1 MRPTLRIA
9 IVGAESTGKS
19 TLAHA
24 LGAALL
30 GAAPDAAPDAALG
43 AALGAVRAAVLQ
55 ATPAAALAQRGGP
68 RVAIVDEWLRT
79 WCEAAGR
86 TPRAGEQRAILRE
99 QHARIEAAAAGH
111 AIVVADTTA
120 LNTAVYSRLLFGD
133 RSLEAE
139 AVERHRSMDATLL
152 TAIDLP
158 WVADGHQ
165 RDGPQVRE
173 PVDSALRELLA
184 RHRLPF
190 AVIGGQ
196 GPARLAQ
203 ALAALRPLLG

>member
-1 MRPTLRIA
+1 MVSKTLRIA

-24 LGAALL
+24 LGAAL
-30 GAAPDAAPDAALG
+30 GAAPA
-43 AALGAVRAAVLQ
+43 
-55 ATPAAALAQRGGP
+55 P
-68 RVAIVDEWLRT
+68 RVAVVDEWLRT
-79 WCEAAGR
+79 WCESAGR
-86 TPRAGEQRAILRE
+86 TPRAEEQAAILRE
-99 QHARIEAAAAGH
+99 QHARIEAAAADH

-120 LNTAVYSRLLFGD
+120 LSTAVYSRLLFGD
-133 RSLEAE
+133 RSLEGE

-173 PVDSALRELLA
+173 PVDTALRELLA

-190 AVIGGQ
+190 SVIGGQ
-196 GPARLAQ
+196 GSARLAQ

>member
-19 TLAHA
+19 TLARA
-24 LGAALL
+24 LGTALAA
-30 GAAPDAAPDAALG
+30 APVVPPDAARGVTLDAAFG
-43 AALGAVRAAVLQ
+43 AILQ
-55 ATPAAALAQRGGP
+55 VAPAAALAQRGGP
-68 RVAIVDEWLRT
+68 RVAVVDEWLRI

-86 TPRAGEQRAILRE
+86 TPHAGEQRAILRQ
-99 QHARIEAAAAGH
+99 QHARIDAAAAGH

-190 AVIGGQ
+190 AVIGGH
-196 GPARLAQ
+196 GSARLAQ

>member
-1 MRPTLRIA
+1 MVSKTLRIA

-24 LGAALL
+24 LGAAL
-30 GAAPDAAPDAALG
+30 GAAPAP
-43 AALGAVRAAVLQ
+43 
-55 ATPAAALAQRGGP
+55 RGGR
-68 RVAIVDEWLRT
+68 RVAVVDEWLRT
-79 WCEAAGR
+79 WCETAGR
-86 TPRAGEQRAILRE
+86 TPRAEEQAAILRE
-99 QHARIEAAAAGH
+99 QHARIEAAAASH

-120 LNTAVYSRLLFGD
+120 LSTAVYSRLLFGD
-133 RSLEAE
+133 CSLECE

-173 PVDSALRELLA
+173 PVDTALRELLA

-190 AVIGGQ
+190 SVIGGQ
-196 GPARLAQ
+196 GSARLAQ
-203 ALAALRPLLG
+203 AVAALRPLLG